1 MNNIRPISFNRL
13 PPATR
18 WLILSCGTGYA
29 LQLVFGGAAI
39 NGIFGLVPARVIN
52 DGWIWQAASYM
63 FLHGGL
69 FHLLFNMLMLWM
81 FGRIIEAELGQK
93 EFIKYFF
100 ITGIGAAF
108 FSVLFSYN
116 SHVPVIGASGAIYGL
131 LMAFALLY
139 PKSTVYLY
147 FMFPITARQMVIM
160 FVVLEFIAGFSGRH
174 SGIANFAHLGGM
186 LTGYLYLRWWPVF
199 KSGRRETGDAQAP
212 RQSASS
218 RSAGTCSA
226 RFPFFG
232 QHHDRGYQPPPEDA
246 QSAEEDVNRILDK
259 IIIKG
264 IGSLTEEE
272 RFTMKKYSKRV
283 KK

>member
-1 MNNIRPISFNRL
+1 MNNIRPVSFNRL

-18 WLILSCGTGYA
+18 WLILLCGTGYA
-29 LQLVFGGAAI
+29 LQMVFGGAV
-39 NGIFGLVPARVIN
+39 NGIFGLVPVRVVS

-81 FGRIIEAELGQK
+81 FGRIIEAELGKK

-116 SHVPVIGASGAIYGL
+116 SRVPIIGASGAIYGL

-139 PKSTVYLY
+139 PKATVYLY
-147 FMFPITARQMVIM
+147 FVFPVTARQMVLM
-160 FVVLEFIAGFSGRH
+160 FVVLEFVASFNRH

-212 RQSASS
+212 RRSDSS
-218 RSAGTCSA
+218 RSAGTRFA
-226 RFPFFG
+226 RFAFFG
-232 QHHDRGYQPPPEDA
+232 QHRDRGYQPPPKDA

-259 IIIKG
+259 ILVRG
-264 IGSLTEEE
+264 IDSLTEEE
-272 RFTMKKYSKRV
+272 RFTMKKYSRQV